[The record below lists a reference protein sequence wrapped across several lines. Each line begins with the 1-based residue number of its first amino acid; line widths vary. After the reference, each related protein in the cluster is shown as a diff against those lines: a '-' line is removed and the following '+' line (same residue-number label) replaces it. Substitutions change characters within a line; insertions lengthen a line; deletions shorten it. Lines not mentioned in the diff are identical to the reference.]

1 MSYTPPTVADF
12 KSRFDRDFA
21 YSAAESDLTKVR
33 VKDINTAFVQ
43 AAANFNEALFASQ
56 ATYAESF
63 LLLSAHFLVVNI
75 TASSQGLGGASQWTT
90 QSKGAGNLQESFAIP
105 PRIMRSPFL
114 SQLSKTTYGMTYLQI
129 ILPLLSGNVGIVA
142 GCTTP

>member
-1 MSYTPPTVADF
+1 MT
-12 KSRFDRDFA
+12 RIRDV
-21 YSAAESDLTKVR
+21 DVTR
-33 VKDINTAFVQ
+33 AFVQ
-43 AAANFNEALFASQ
+43 ASANFNEALFASQ
-56 ATYAESF
+56 ATYAEAF

-90 QSKGAGNLQESFAIP
+90 QSKSVGNVSESFALP

-114 SQLSKTTYGMTYLQI
+114 SQLSKTSYGMTYLQI
-129 ILPLLSGNVGIVA
+129 ILPLLSGNVGLVA